1 MATTETSFMVEG
13 MTCEGCVSSIKR
25 ALAAV
30 DGVEAVDVTLA
41 TGDVKIVYDPARAGI
56 SSLQNAILGAGFDV
70 G

>member
-1 MATTETSFMVEG
+1 MVEG
-13 MTCEGCVSSIKR
+13 MTCDGCVSAIKR

-30 DGVEAVDVTLA
+30 DGVESTDVNLA
-41 TGDVKIVYDPARAGI
+41 TGEVKIEYDPSRAGM

>member
-13 MTCEGCVSSIKR
+13 MTSDGCVSAIKR

-30 DGVEAVDVTLA
+30 DGVQSTDVNLA
-41 TGDVKIVYDPARAGI
+41 TGEVKIVYDPARAGI

>member
-1 MATTETSFMVEG
+1 MATTEISFMVEG
-13 MTCEGCVSSIKR
+13 MTCDGCVSSIRR

-30 DGVEAVDVTLA
+30 DGVKSTDVNLA
-41 TGDVKIVYDPARAGI
+41 TGEVKVEYDPAQAGK